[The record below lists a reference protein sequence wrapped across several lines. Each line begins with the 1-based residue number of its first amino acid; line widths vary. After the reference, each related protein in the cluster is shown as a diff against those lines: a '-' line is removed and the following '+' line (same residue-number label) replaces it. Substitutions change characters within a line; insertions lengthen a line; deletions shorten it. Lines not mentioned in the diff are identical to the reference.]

1 MKKIFFVLL
10 GVFLVNIGLAQP
22 KPKNVIFLIGD
33 GMGVAQT
40 YAAYLANDKQ
50 LSIYTMPYVGLS
62 ITSCADKEVTDSG
75 AGGTALAIGHKALYG
90 SIGLDKNSKPH
101 ASLLKIA
108 KNAFKSTA
116 IITSCDVT
124 HATPASFVANVKD
137 RNLQDEIALSF
148 IKENIDIVIGGGLD
162 RFVPSKRKDKLNL
175 LDSLVAKK
183 YEIYNSLEQIKN
195 TKSDRFYALLADGHL
210 EEAKKRGDVLPESLE
225 KTLKTLSKNENGFFI
240 MLEGSKIDMEAHLHK
255 YENMIEEV
263 KDFDRCVA
271 IALEFAKQNG
281 ETLVV
286 VTADHETGGLT
297 LPAENNLTKDE
308 WTSWHHTAVPV
319 PIFSY
324 GVGAENFTGVMQN
337 TDIFTEIYKLI
348 RYK

>member
-1 MKKIFFVLL
+1 MKKIIL
-10 GVFLVNIGLAQP
+10 VFLAIFLFVNLSSQP

-50 LSIYTMPYVGLS
+50 LTMYTMPYVGLS
-62 ITSCADKEVTDSG
+62 ITYCANKEVTDSG
-75 AGGTALAIGHKALYG
+75 AGGTALAIGQKALYG
-90 SIGLDKNSKPH
+90 SIGLDSLSNPH
-101 ASLLKIA
+101 FSLLKIA
-108 KNAFKSTA
+108 KNQGKSTA

-137 RNLQDEIALSF
+137 RNQQDEIALSF
-148 IKENIDIVIGGGLD
+148 IKENIDIVIGGGKN
-162 RFVPSKRKDKLNL
+162 RFVSSKRKDKFNL
-175 LDSLVAKK
+175 IDSLIKKK
-183 YEIYNSLEQIKN
+183 YEIYSDLEQIKN
-195 TKSDRFYALLADGHL
+195 TKSDRFYALLTEGHL
-210 EEAKKRGDVLPESLE
+210 DNAKKRGNVLPESLE
-225 KTLKTLSKNENGFFI
+225 KTLDILSKNENGFFI

-255 YENMIEEV
+255 YNDMIDEV
-263 KDFDRCVA
+263 KDFDKCVE
-271 IALEFAKQNG
+271 IALEFAKKNG
-281 ETLVV
+281 ETLIV

-297 LPAENNLTKDE
+297 LPADNNLTKDE

-337 TDIFTEIYKLI
+337 TDVFWNIYNLI
-348 RYK
+348 KK

>member
-1 MKKIFFVLL
+1 MKKTFFLL
-10 GVFLVNIGLAQP
+10 LALLLFNIGFSQP
-22 KPKNVIFLIGD
+22 RPKNVILLIGD
-33 GMGVAQT
+33 GMGIAQT

-50 LSIYTMPYVGLS
+50 LTMYTMPYVGLS
-62 ITSCADKEVTDSG
+62 ITYCANKEVTDSG
-75 AGGTALAIGHKALYG
+75 AGGTAIAIGEKALYG
-90 SIGLDKNSKPH
+90 SIGLDSNSQPR

-108 KNAFKSTA
+108 KNSFKSTA

-137 RNLQDEIALSF
+137 RNQQDEIALSF
-148 IKENIDIVIGGGLD
+148 IKENIDIVIGGGRD
-162 RFVPSKRKDKLNL
+162 RFDCTKRKDKLNL
-175 LDSLVAKK
+175 LDSLIAKK
-183 YEIYNSLEQIKN
+183 YEIYNTTEQIKN
-195 TKSDRFYALLADGHL
+195 TKSDRFYALLSEGHL
-210 EEAKKRGDVLPESLE
+210 SEAKNRGDVLPESLE
-225 KTLKTLSKNENGFFI
+225 KTLNILSKNENGFFI

-263 KDFDRCVA
+263 KDFDKCVE
-271 IALEFAKQNG
+271 IALEFAKKNG

-297 LPAENNLTKDE
+297 LPADNNLTKDE
-308 WTSWHHTAVPV
+308 WTSWHHTAIPV

-337 TDIFTEIYKLI
+337 TDIFFEIYKLI
-348 RYK
+348 KI

>member
-1 MKKIFFVLL
+1 MKKIIFLFL
-10 GVFLVNIGLAQP
+10 GVFLLNIGIAQP
-22 KPKNVIFLIGD
+22 KPKNVILLIGD

-40 YAAYLANDKQ
+40 YATYLANDKQ
-50 LSIYTMPYVGLS
+50 LNIYTMPYVGLS
-62 ITSCADKEVTDSG
+62 ITYCADKEVTDSG
-75 AGGTALAIGHKALYG
+75 AGGTAIAIGQKALYG
-90 SIGLDKNSKPH
+90 SIGLDSLSNPH
-101 ASLLKIA
+101 LSLLKIA
-108 KNAFKSTA
+108 KNSFKSTA

-137 RNLQDEIALSF
+137 RNLQEEIALSF
-148 IKENIDIVIGGGLD
+148 IKENIDIVIGGGKD
-162 RFVPSKRKDKLNL
+162 RFVSTKRKDQLNL
-175 LDSLVAKK
+175 IDSLIAKK

-195 TKSDRFYALLADGHL
+195 TQSDKFYALLADGHL
-210 EEAKKRGDVLPESLE
+210 SEAKKRGNVLPEGLE
-225 KTLKTLSKNENGFFI
+225 KTLNTLSKNENGFFI

-255 YENMIEEV
+255 YENMIDEV
-263 KDFDRCVA
+263 QDFDECVK

-297 LPAENNLTKDE
+297 LPADNNLTKDE

-337 TDIFTEIYKLI
+337 TDVFLNIYNLI
-348 RYK
+348 KK

>member
-1 MKKIFFVLL
+1 MKKTIFLL
-10 GVFLVNIGLAQP
+10 LALFLFNIGFSQP
-22 KPKNVIFLIGD
+22 RPKNVILLIGD
-33 GMGVAQT
+33 GMGIAQT
-40 YAAYLANDKQ
+40 YATYLANDKQ
-50 LSIYTMPYVGLS
+50 LTMYTMPYVGLS
-62 ITSCADKEVTDSG
+62 ITYCANKEVTDSG
-75 AGGTALAIGHKALYG
+75 AGGTALAIGQKALYG
-90 SIGLDKNSKPH
+90 SIGLDKNSQPH

-108 KNAFKSTA
+108 SNQGKSTA

-137 RNLQDEIALSF
+137 RNQQDEIALSF
-148 IKENIDIVIGGGLD
+148 IKENIDIVIGGGKD
-162 RFVPSKRKDKLNL
+162 RFVSTKRKDQLNL
-175 LDSLVAKK
+175 IDSLIAKK
-183 YEIYNSLEQIKN
+183 YEIYSDLEQIKN

-210 EEAKKRGDVLPESLE
+210 SEAKKRGNVLPESLE
-225 KTLKTLSKNENGFFI
+225 KTLKTLSDNENGFFI

-255 YENMIEEV
+255 YENMIDEV
-263 KDFDRCVA
+263 QDFDKCVE

-297 LPAENNLTKDE
+297 LPADNNLTKAE

-337 TDIFTEIYKLI
+337 TDVFLNIYNLI
-348 RYK
+348 KK